1 MAKAKL
7 NPILTSMHGRIGN
20 MVFYRRRNREYI
32 RMHVIPRNP
41 DTESQRIVRRTFAD
55 AVKSWQ
61 AMTKDERYK
70 FNRKARNLCKSGYN
84 VYISEYIKARIS
96 AMSKPDLKSGHSNEL
111 YSSGIQRTITSV
123 SPPFITVFRKNMPS
137 IPFQYNP
144 G

>member
-20 MVFYRRRNREYI
+20 MVFYRRRNKEYV
-32 RMHVIPRNP
+32 RMYVIPRNP

-61 AMTKDERYK
+61 AMTGDERYK
-70 FNRKARNLCKSGYN
+70 FNRKARYLCKSGYN
-84 VYISEYIKARIS
+84 LYISEYMKTRIS
-96 AMSKPDLKSGHSNEL
+96 AMSMSDLKSGHSNEL
-111 YSSGIQRTITSV
+111 YSSGIQRSITSV
-123 SPPFITVFRKNMPS
+123 SPPFTTASRENMPC
-137 IPFQYNP
+137 IPFQYNS